1 MGVVYP
7 ALLGGNWNDGANSGS
22 RASAARQS
30 RWEPASIRMRLRCR
44 CC

>member
-1 MGVVYP
+1 MATGQR
-7 ALLGGNWNDGANSGS
+7 LGL
-22 RASAARQS
+22 AARQS